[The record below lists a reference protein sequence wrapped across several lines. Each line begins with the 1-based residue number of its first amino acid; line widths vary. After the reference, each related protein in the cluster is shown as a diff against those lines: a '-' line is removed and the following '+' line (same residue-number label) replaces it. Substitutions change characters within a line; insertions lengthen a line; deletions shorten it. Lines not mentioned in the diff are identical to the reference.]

1 MWLIRRVRLIL
12 CKWDKG
18 CNRGKYEI
26 TDDDMYGKAVSGW
39 GQPFLITGVMY
50 PLS

>member
-1 MWLIRRVRLIL
+1 M

-26 TDDDMYGKAVSGW
+26 TDDDMYAKAASGW